1 MQKFNI
7 FCVTY
12 FIEYDMMKYY
22 NNAICQHYNNRYYT
36 VFNVHTNSYQCTNKT
51 KEDKIYI
58 KTILYQIQSNYI
70 ITKHDF

>member
-1 MQKFNI
+1 MLYAYQ
-7 FCVTY
+7 VQ
-12 FIEYDMMKYY
+12 Y
-22 NNAICQHYNNRYYT
+22 NNSSINDYNYSKYKYT
-36 VFNVHTNSYQCTNKT
+36 GIYKYPQKIDTYQCTYQCTNKT